1 MALTFKQAFR
11 AAIAPYL
18 LPDMTI
24 ELLLAQQGLDV
35 GDEYET
41 TEDPNFY
48 QAVINGLYQLKTL
61 KKEKDPASE
70 NEYDVDKIDDLIKR
84 YSRYLDDDA
93 EENTDNYFVDRT
105 DEW

>member
-1 MALTFKQAFR
+1 MALSFKQAFR

-24 ELLLAQQGLDV
+24 ELLLTQQGLDV
-35 GDEYET
+35 GDEYDT
-41 TEDPNFY
+41 AEDSKFY

-84 YSRYLDDDA
+84 YSRYLDDDSA
-93 EENTDNYFVDRT
+93 EVADAYFIDRT

>member
-24 ELLLAQQGLDV
+24 ELLLTQQGLDV

-41 TEDPNFY
+41 SEDNNFY

-93 EENTDNYFVDRT
+93 EENTDNYFIDRT

>member
-1 MALTFKQAFR
+1 MAMTFQKAFR

-18 LPDMTI
+18 LPDQTI

-35 GDEYET
+35 SDEYDTAENT
-41 TEDPNFY
+41 SFY
-48 QAVINGLYQLKTL
+48 KSVIEGLYQLKTL

-70 NEYDVDKIDDLIKR
+70 NEYDVEKLDDLIRHYKEKIGDTE
-84 YSRYLDDDA
+84 DDYMFI
-93 EENTDNYFVDRT
+93 NRT